1 MITITSLERR
11 ALIALTGLFAL
22 RMLGLFMI
30 FPLFALYAKDLQGAT
45 PTLVGLALGAYGLTQ
60 AFLQIP
66 FGILSDRVGR
76 KPILFLGLVCFI
88 VGSVVAA
95 TSESI
100 QGVILGRLLQGASA
114 IGGVIMAFVTDLTPI
129 PYRTRIIG
137 FIGLSIGL
145 SFAAAM
151 VLGPLLSAWVGM
163 QGIFWITAL
172 LGCLALILLISF
184 VPKPT
189 AALPRASGS
198 VWRDLYTVLKD
209 LRFLSLALGVFA
221 LHASLV
227 AVFLKIPGALNKL
240 GYTEGSSWRF
250 YAPVFL
256 CALFSTIPWLMMSGR
271 HHRPAALGIPIVV
284 LVLSQLGFCVVLDH
298 LYGLVLVLWLF
309 FTAFNLLEA
318 GLPALVSQYAPPT
331 LKGTAM
337 GVYSSAQFLGLF
349 MGGWIGGKLDDL
361 YGTQAVLLGAVACT
375 AIGFLFFYRQC
386 IRGSEN
392 GTRY

>member
-45 PTLVGLALGAYGLTQ
+45 PTLVGIALGAYGLTQ
-60 AFLQIP
+60 SCLQIP

-76 KPILFLGLVCFI
+76 KPILFLGLLCF
-88 VGSVVAA
+88 VLGSVVAA
-95 TSESI
+95 MSDSI
-100 QGVILGRLLQGASA
+100 HGVILGRLLQGASA
-114 IGGVIMAFVTDLTPI
+114 IGGVIMALVTDLTPI
-129 PYRTRIIG
+129 PYRARIIG

-151 VLGPLLSAWVGM
+151 LLGPVLSAWLGM
-163 QGIFWITAL
+163 QGIFWTTAL
-172 LGCLALILLISF
+172 LGCFALILLISF
-184 VPKPT
+184 VPQS
-189 AALPRASGS
+189 AAPLSRTSAS

-209 LRFLSLALGVFA
+209 LRCLSLALGVFA

-227 AVFLKIPGALNKL
+227 AVFLKIPGALNKA
-240 GYTEGSSWRF
+240 GYTEGTSWQF

-271 HHRPAALGIPIVV
+271 YHRPAALCTPILV

-298 LYGLVLVLWLF
+298 LYGLALVLWLF

-318 GLPALVSQYAPPT
+318 GLPALVSQFAPPA

-349 MGGWIGGKLDDL
+349 MGGWIGGKLDNL
-361 YGTQAVLLGAVACT
+361 YGAQAVFLGGLACT
-375 AIGFLFFYRQC
+375 AISFLFFYRQC